1 MKIIKSEP
9 AYTTAALK
17 EIHYLMI
24 INQVQESRDTIVQ
37 LLDYFIFRNHV
48 ILIFPLLDASLLQII
63 QQTKYSGFS
72 FSLIRRITYNML
84 EAQTIMEHLKLIH
97 CDLKPENY
105 MVKESGQ
112 VIMIDLGSACY
123 YNNTVYSYIQS
134 RFYRAP
140 EVLLCKEYAH

>member
-1 MKIIKSEP
+1 
-9 AYTTAALK
+9 
-17 EIHYLMI
+17 
-24 INQVQESRDTIVQ
+24 
-37 LLDYFIFRNHV
+37 
-48 ILIFPLLDASLLQII
+48 
-63 QQTKYSGFS
+63 
-72 FSLIRRITYNML
+72 ML